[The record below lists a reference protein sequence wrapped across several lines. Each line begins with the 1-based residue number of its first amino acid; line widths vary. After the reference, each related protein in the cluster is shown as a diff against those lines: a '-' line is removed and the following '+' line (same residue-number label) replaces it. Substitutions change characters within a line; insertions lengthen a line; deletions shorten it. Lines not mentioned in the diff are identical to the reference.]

1 MDADDR
7 DRVKSAFVD
16 AAARADAAGFDYLQ
30 LQAANGYLLGSF
42 LSPLTNDRD
51 DQYGGTLEDRMR
63 FPLEVVTA
71 VREAWPASKP
81 LGVVVQATDWADG
94 GNDVEDAFE
103 VATALADRDVDVL
116 APVAGGVAPMAGGDS
131 GGTDT
136 TGADARRKRGDV
148 HGLANFSDEIR
159 NEVGLPTLA
168 TVQAT
173 TPDEV
178 DTLVG
183 TGRADLCTYYGSLT
197 EW

>member
-1 MDADDR
+1 MDVDDF
-7 DRVKSAFVD
+7 DRVKDAFVD
-16 AAARADAAGFDYLQ
+16 AAERADAAGFDYLQ

-51 DQYGGTLEDRMR
+51 DEYGGPLADRMR
-63 FPLEVVTA
+63 FPLAVVRA
-71 VREAWPASKP
+71 VRDVWPASKP
-81 LGVVVQATDWADG
+81 LGVVVQATDWTDG
-94 GNDVEDAFE
+94 GTDIADAFE
-103 VATALADRDVDVL
+103 VATVLADCDVDIL
-116 APVAGGVAPMAGGDS
+116 APVAGGSSSVS
-131 GGTDT
+131 GVDT
-136 TGADARRKRGDV
+136 RQDRGDV

-159 NEVGLPTLA
+159 NEVGLPTMA

-183 TGRADLCTYYGSLT
+183 TGRADLCTYYGSLS